1 MERTE
6 YICSY
11 CGRRCVRL
19 ASQGRPAPGNCMRKE
34 KTKDGKMKPHTWVF
48 NRKLTN
54 QSQYSGRRNESI
66 FARLFYVQA
75 VNQCGRGLL
84 P

>member
-19 ASQGRPAPGNCMRKE
+19 ASQGRPAPGNCTRKE

-48 NRKLTN
+48 NRKLN
-54 QSQYSGRRNESI
+54 
-66 FARLFYVQA
+66 
-75 VNQCGRGLL
+75 
-84 P
+84 

>member
-19 ASQGRPAPGNCMRKE
+19 ASQGRPAPGKE

-48 NRKLTN
+48 NRKLN
-54 QSQYSGRRNESI
+54 
-66 FARLFYVQA
+66 
-75 VNQCGRGLL
+75 
-84 P
+84 